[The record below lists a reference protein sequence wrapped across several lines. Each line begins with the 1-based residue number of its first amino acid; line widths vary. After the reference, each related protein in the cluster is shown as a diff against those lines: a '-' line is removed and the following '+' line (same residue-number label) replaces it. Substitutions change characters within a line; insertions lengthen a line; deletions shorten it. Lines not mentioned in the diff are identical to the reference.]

1 MKNNKKRDVRSR
13 RSARILTLMLCVM
26 VAMSGM
32 FALPTYANEGAE
44 GQTTAGEVSG
54 EEKVS
59 GAKNDT
65 SGSAEK
71 SGEARSTDK
80 SGSDG
85 SDDNVKPDT
94 SGEKSKTSNT
104 VKKSPVIKRA
114 KSKDGT
120 FSLKYK
126 CSYSTNYKPAEY
138 PGELV
143 FTLYKGEEATGYK
156 VTLTADEAKSR
167 DEVTKDITIDNY
179 DADADYKFQLSTT
192 LSDDHW
198 NVETADMD
206 GGTEITLTYNYKV
219 YIDKSWTTGSAPA
232 GAPAHRPGVT
242 GSLRSPIRRSPSKPK
257 SITISLIG
265 KSGEHLTGNDITLS
279 DDNGWSYDV
288 TFTPEQIDAFDHVT
302 ETGAEGWIMTCY
314 DIYGNGCLNL
324 DIVNKPATFDF
335 TVTKIWDVNDTAGIP
350 QSITLILYQDGDEF
364 RTETFKKE
372 DVADTLNDGR
382 TWTCTFTGVPIDH
395 QYTVKEITPEGY
407 TAEYGKSY
415 DFDHRIINHSK
426 TDAQAPKFTV
436 IKKWSDS
443 YTLHKTVYVKIYNAK
458 TNEPINDKTYEVPY
472 SSRGFCKTF
481 TLTGQDPNGEYY
493 AREINVPDEFKAVY
507 APVSKSTDDNGQVTF
522 NQTIYN
528 VKTSSDTVNYTV
540 NKYWSDEEI
549 APDWVKI
556 NFYEKGS
563 KDAISQVEI
572 KLESGNHWHASITNT
587 LKPDRDYVIRESFP
601 EGYSNGNGWKLNESR
616 WFDSSTNT
624 WNITLTN
631 QAVGS
636 LTVSKKVTEGGR
648 DLASGDERKGSEYK
662 FRVTVS
668 TDDGF
673 FISGKYG
680 GMDFTDNVAFVKLK
694 DGESVTASDLPA
706 GAKFKVEELTT
717 GEDFTT
723 KSTVSDA
730 GDAAE
735 SGDNTVKGTIQ
746 FAKTSKAAFTNDF
759 KATENP
765 PETKPSTG
773 SLTVSKKVTE
783 AGKAL
788 KSGDSREDESY
799 DLTVRLENST
809 LTGKYGSMT
818 FENGTAHIS
827 LKDGEKVSASGLPEG
842 TKFTVTEAAVTGC
855 DTTSKV
861 SYTASGKTKTE
872 AVGTLSVSGTIAA
885 DTDKEAAF
893 VNDYKTA
900 DLYATIKWS
909 DSGDTAGKRP
919 SAAEYKKRLKLYS
932 STDGQS
938 QMKDITDEAADKMRV
953 TDNGDDT
960 YTVRISGLPAAA
972 SSDAKSTASLSTI
985 SGISSANTI
994 TPVVY
999 YLRQIKETSY
1009 YKVVYHD
1016 RDGKAI
1022 KGPDP
1027 ALSGSEGNIGY
1038 ITNTRKKST
1047 GDKSGGK
1054 DKWKNTDTTDRD
1066 KHIKHTDEKGNYNSG
1081 RNGGAPGSY
1090 AAYRDGVRTGDS
1102 PDLAI
1107 WIITAAAAAALLIL
1121 VFRKKRS

>member
-1 MKNNKKRDVRSR
+1 VE
-13 RSARILTLMLCVM
+13 
-26 VAMSGM
+26 
-32 FALPTYANEGAE
+32 Y
-44 GQTTAGEVSG
+44 EV
-54 EEKVS
+54 
-59 GAKNDT
+59 
-65 SGSAEK
+65 
-71 SGEARSTDK
+71 
-80 SGSDG
+80 
-85 SDDNVKPDT
+85 
-94 SGEKSKTSNT
+94 
-104 VKKSPVIKRA
+104 
-114 KSKDGT
+114 
-120 FSLKYK
+120 
-126 CSYSTNYKPAEY
+126 
-138 PGELV
+138 
-143 FTLYKGEEATGYK
+143 
-156 VTLTADEAKSR
+156 
-167 DEVTKDITIDNY
+167 
-179 DADADYKFQLSTT
+179 Q
-192 LSDDHW
+192 
-198 NVETADMD
+198 
-206 GGTEITLTYNYKV
+206 
-219 YIDKSWTTGSAPA
+219 
-232 GAPAHRPGVT
+232 
-242 GSLRSPIRRSPSKPK
+242 
-257 SITISLIG
+257 
-265 KSGEHLTGNDITLS
+265 
-279 DDNGWSYDV
+279 
-288 TFTPEQIDAFDHVT
+288 
-302 ETGAEGWIMTCY
+302 
-314 DIYGNGCLNL
+314 
-324 DIVNKPATFDF
+324 
-335 TVTKIWDVNDTAGIP
+335 KIWSN
-350 QSITLILYQDGDEF
+350 GD
-364 RTETFKKE
+364 
-372 DVADTLNDGR
+372 
-382 TWTCTFTGVPIDH
+382 
-395 QYTVKEITPEGY
+395 
-407 TAEYGKSY
+407 
-415 DFDHRIINHSK
+415 
-426 TDAQAPKFTV
+426 
-436 IKKWSDS
+436 
-443 YTLHKTVYVKIYNAK
+443 
-458 TNEPINDKTYEVPY
+458 
-472 SSRGFCKTF
+472 
-481 TLTGQDPNGEYY
+481 
-493 AREINVPDEFKAVY
+493 
-507 APVSKSTDDNGQVTF
+507 
-522 NQTIYN
+522 
-528 VKTSSDTVNYTV
+528 
-540 NKYWSDEEI
+540 I
-549 APDWVKI
+549 APDSVNI
-556 NFYEKGS
+556 DFYEKGNE
-563 KDAISQVEI
+563 DGGSQAEI
-572 KLESGNHWHASITNT
+572 T
-587 LKPDRDYVIRESFP
+587 LNRSNNWSLREIYLAADKEYVIRESFP
-601 EGYSNGNGWKLNESR
+601 EKYSDGNGWKPNETR
-616 WFDSSTNT
+616 EFISSNNK
-624 WNITLTN
+624 WRITLTN

-636 LTVSKKVTEGGR
+636 LTVSKKVTEGGK
-648 DLASGDERKGSEYK
+648 DLASGDERKDSEYK
-662 FRVTVS
+662 FRVTAEIPETYS
-668 TDDGF
+668 SYTAA
-673 FISGKYG
+673 SGKYG
-680 GMDFTDNVAFVKLK
+680 GMDFKGGIAIVTLK

-706 GAKFKVEELTT
+706 GTEFKVEELTT

-723 KSTVSDA
+723 ESTVTN
-730 GDAAE
+730 GG
-735 SGDNTVKGTIQ
+735 SGSTSGGSTVKGTIQ
-746 FAKTSKAAFTNDF
+746 FAKTSTAAFTNDF
-759 KATENP
+759 KAPENP
-765 PETKPSTG
+765 PEPTPSTG

-799 DLTVRLENST
+799 DFTVRLENST
-809 LTGKYGSMT
+809 LTGRKYGAMT